1 MGDLS
6 SQLGKV
12 HVTPPQ
18 QLRPKPK
25 PAQPG
30 KYLQIEQKHFENISN
45 LENVHRQHFRRVP
58 TPHPGKISFLEI
70 QINEVLCNSILIN
83 SIFRQKSPA
92 ACRVTTASR

>member
-25 PAQPG
+25 PAQQG
-30 KYLQIEQKHFENISN
+30 TYLQI
-45 LENVHRQHFRRVP
+45 
-58 TPHPGKISFLEI
+58 
-70 QINEVLCNSILIN
+70 NSEHGIPWTLIKK
-83 SIFRQKSPA
+83 FDKL
-92 ACRVTTASR
+92 

>member
-30 KYLQIEQKHFENISN
+30 KYLQIEQKHYENISN
-45 LENVHRQHFRRVP
+45 LENVHRNTNQ
-58 TPHPGKISFLEI
+58 
-70 QINEVLCNSILIN
+70 
-83 SIFRQKSPA
+83 
-92 ACRVTTASR
+92 